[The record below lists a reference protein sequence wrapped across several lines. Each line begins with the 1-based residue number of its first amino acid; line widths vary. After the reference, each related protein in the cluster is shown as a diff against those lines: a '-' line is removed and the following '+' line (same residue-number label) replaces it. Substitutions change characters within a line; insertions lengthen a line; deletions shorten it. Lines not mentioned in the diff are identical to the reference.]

1 MKKDERCRL
10 LYEAGAI
17 VLLFFGAWV
26 IAYTWLPSAL
36 RWPLGIICIVLE
48 IVLQAALRILDKEGE
63 WSSIVN
69 VRKRSP
75 FLNILSLISFRIMPI
90 MVIVILILMDLGGML

>member
-69 VRKRSP
+69 VRKRLNLLYDHDYSLCIRDDVDVYTVE
-75 FLNILSLISFRIMPI
+75 LNIPLS
-90 MVIVILILMDLGGML
+90 

>member
-26 IAYTWLPSAL
+26 IAYT
-36 RWPLGIICIVLE
+36 
-48 IVLQAALRILDKEGE
+48 
-63 WSSIVN
+63 
-69 VRKRSP
+69 
-75 FLNILSLISFRIMPI
+75 
-90 MVIVILILMDLGGML
+90 